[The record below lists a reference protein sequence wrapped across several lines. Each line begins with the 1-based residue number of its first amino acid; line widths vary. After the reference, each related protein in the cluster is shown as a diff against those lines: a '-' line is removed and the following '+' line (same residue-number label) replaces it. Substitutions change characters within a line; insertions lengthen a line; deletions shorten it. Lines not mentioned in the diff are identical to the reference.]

1 MRKRFKIIIP
11 VERDSRELNS
21 SLKLK
26 KILNEAGFKVKIINS
41 KLFHTF
47 FPFFPPSL
55 VLENDVTFQGYKTL
69 IKLKDCGFK
78 IFSHDEESFNHP
90 SDEMYFSERIC
101 LKSLNC
107 VEVFFTR
114 GQSDKDLLL
123 KKYKDLKTRLVP
135 SNNYRFTNLKEN
147 FSKNSKILDKVSSL
161 RRKYNKVVLIASR
174 FSHTNRNDR
183 LHSID
188 LIVKKRKKK
197 FNLNN
202 FETEEVRDFLL
213 YNRAL
218 FNAVISDYKK
228 LILSNPETLFV
239 LRSHPSENKIPWEE
253 IAINDNAIFD
263 NSGTFLE
270 WAYYSDIIIHN
281 GCTTGIEAF
290 LLKKKVIYYD
300 PLEIDKKFIQFIPKI
315 ASEFITSFSDLN
327 LELNKSSFIINNFES
342 KLNDLKM
349 HMELDNDFG
358 NEFIKNLNE
367 LEDPKFKL
375 KNRILFIFSK
385 LFLIKLFYLIRTKIK
400 NLLK

>member
-1 MRKRFKIIIP
+1 M
-11 VERDSRELNS
+11 
-21 SLKLK
+21 
-26 KILNEAGFKVKIINS
+26 
-41 KLFHTF
+41 
-47 FPFFPPSL
+47 
-55 VLENDVTFQGYKTL
+55 
-69 IKLKDCGFK
+69 
-78 IFSHDEESFNHP
+78 
-90 SDEMYFSERIC
+90 
-101 LKSLNC
+101 
-107 VEVFFTR
+107 
-114 GQSDKDLLL
+114 
-123 KKYKDLKTRLVP
+123 
-135 SNNYRFTNLKEN
+135 
-147 FSKNSKILDKVSSL
+147 

-174 FSHTNRNDR
+174 FSHTNRNDK

-188 LIVKKRKKK
+188 SIVKKRNKK

-202 FETEEVRDFLL
+202 SETEEVRDFLL